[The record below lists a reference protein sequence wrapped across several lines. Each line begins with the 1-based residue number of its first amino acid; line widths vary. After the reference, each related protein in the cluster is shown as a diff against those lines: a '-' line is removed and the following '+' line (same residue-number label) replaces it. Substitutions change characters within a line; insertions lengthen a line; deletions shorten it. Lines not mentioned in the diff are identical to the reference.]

1 MGPGWCITRRQAGAR
16 FWGFELPSWGKL
28 WGWRRERK
36 RGLLVLF
43 SDVYF
48 GWALRKQI
56 RKDSSRRWPS
66 EGAFTSWI
74 VSSVWGCAVVQ
85 DCWVSVNGSSE
96 SWDGLGLP
104 HTGEAGP
111 WHRDQ
116 TRGPLRPET
125 CPQKPLESVTQ
136 SSGGGGYQ
144 AQRGP
149 LRKRDKGGQQW
160 CGWDLS
166 PGQQG
171 LLGAGPGG
179 WGLGGVRALGRAE
192 RGVYHTCCWLC
203 FHSSLPSALSLTPRQ
218 MLLPGTTEFPVHQ
231 QEPVLPPSLLM
242 APRTDLVPVR
252 PQRVP

>member
-16 FWGFELPSWGKL
+16 FWGFELPSWWKL
-28 WGWRRERK
+28 WGWRWERK
-36 RGLLVLF
+36 RGLPVLF

-96 SWDGLGLP
+96 SRDGLGLP

-111 WHRDQ
+111 WHGDQ
-116 TRGPLRPET
+116 TRGPLR
-125 CPQKPLESVTQ
+125 
-136 SSGGGGYQ
+136 
-144 AQRGP
+144 
-149 LRKRDKGGQQW
+149 KRVKGGKQW
-160 CGWDLS
+160 CGWDLG

-171 LLGAGPGG
+171 LLGGRPWRLGPWRCACTGQS
-179 WGLGGVRALGRAE
+179 RDGRIS
-192 RGVYHTCCWLC
+192 H
-203 FHSSLPSALSLTPRQ
+203 
-218 MLLPGTTEFPVHQ
+218 LLLAVF
-231 QEPVLPPSLLM
+231 SLLSPLSSPTNSKTRCCYL
-242 APRTDLVPVR
+242 APVSSPFTSRSQCFLLVSLWLQEQTWGQSDPR
-252 PQRVP
+252 GSPTE